1 MAGFTLDFNDT
12 FSGGLKDGTY
22 ETVVTSCEEKQ
33 TKTGT
38 DYIEVVLSVRNDV
51 QQSSQNALIFHKVWK
66 SKETGKYNMKS
77 FNTMGKALN
86 LSQGKQYNS
95 MKELLADFVGRPAL
109 VTVKSEDSTYNGET
123 YTNINVKRWEQS
135 KFPNVAHT
143 FKQDASKDPFKQ
155 EVKIEDDDLPF

>member
-1 MAGFTLDFNDT
+1 MAGFSLDFNDT

-22 ETVVTSCEEKQ
+22 ETVVTSSEEKQ
-33 TKTGT
+33 TQTGT
-38 DYIEVVLSVRNDV
+38 DYVEVVLAVRNDI
-51 QQSSQNALIFHKVWK
+51 QQQSQNALIFHKVWK

-77 FNTMGKALN
+77 FNTIGKALN

-95 MKELLADFVGRPAL
+95 MKELLSDFVGKPVL
-109 VTVKSEDSTYNGET
+109 VTIKTEESEYGGKT

-143 FKQDASKDPFKQ
+143 SNNNTVVNNAVNIS
-155 EVKIEDDDLPF
+155 DDDLPF